1 MTIHS
6 LDYTLDEAEG
16 IGAAIG
22 AVLRPGDIIA
32 LSGDLGAG
40 KTTLARA
47 MLKARGL
54 AGEAPSPTFAI
65 VQPYAPPEV
74 DLPIAH
80 VDLYRIEDVGELI
93 ELGLD
98 DYLYDGALLIE
109 WPERL
114 GDNPGQMLGPDR
126 LTIEISEP
134 APQAAALREGGDRGL
149 SGRVATVTG
158 AGSWEAKLKE
168 LHV

>member
-1 MTIHS
+1 MTFTYDYS
-6 LDYTLDEAEG
+6 LAEADR
-16 IGAAIG
+16 IGAALG
-22 AVLRPGDIIA
+22 AALKAGDVVL

-47 MLKARGL
+47 MLKQRGL

-80 VDLYRIEDVGELI
+80 VDLYRIEAEDELI

-98 DYLYDGALLIE
+98 EYLYDGALLIE

-114 GDNPGQMLGPDR
+114 GTQGWPEALDLMISGQGDAR
-126 LTIEISEP
+126 ILTAGVP
-134 APQAAALREGGDRGL
+134 AA
-149 SGRVATVTG
+149 
-158 AGSWEAKLKE
+158 WETRWPL
-168 LHV
+168 

>member
-1 MTIHS
+1 MTIFTGNYD
-6 LDYTLDEAEG
+6 LGDAERS
-16 IGAAIG
+16 GAAIG
-22 AVLRPGDIIA
+22 GALGAGDVVL
-32 LSGDLGAG
+32 LSGGLGAG

-80 VDLYRIEDVGELI
+80 VDLYRIEDSDEMI

-114 GDNPGQMLGPDR
+114 GGEGWPGALL
-126 LTIEISEP
+126 LTISGEGDARVLTADVP
-134 APQAAALREGGDRGL
+134 AAWGARWPLR
-149 SGRVATVTG
+149 
-158 AGSWEAKLKE
+158 
-168 LHV
+168 

>member
-1 MTIHS
+1 MTTFS
-6 LDYTLDEAEG
+6 VRYDLSEADR

-22 AVLRPGDIIA
+22 AALAPGDVVL

-80 VDLYRIEDVGELI
+80 VDLYRIEEPDELI

-114 GDNPGQMLGPDR
+114 GGDGWPGALE
-126 LTIEISEP
+126 LTISG
-134 APQAAALREGGDRGL
+134 AGDA
-149 SGRVATVTG
+149 RVLTATVPP
-158 AGSWEAKLKE
+158 AWEARWPLR
-168 LHV
+168 

>member
-1 MTIHS
+1 MQFRRP
-6 LDYTLDEAEG
+6 YNLDEAG
-16 IGAAIG
+16 RIGVAIGAAL
-22 AVLRPGDIIA
+22 APGDVVL
-32 LSGDLGAG
+32 LSGDLGAV

-74 DLPIAH
+74 DLAIAH
-80 VDLYRIEDVGELI
+80 VDLYRIERADELI

-98 DYLYDGALLIE
+98 DYLHDGALLIE

-114 GDNPGQMLGPDR
+114 GAQGWPEALMLRISGSGDAR
-126 LTIEISEP
+126 VLTAEVP
-134 APQAAALREGGDRGL
+134 AA
-149 SGRVATVTG
+149 
-158 AGSWEAKLKE
+158 WEARWPLR
-168 LHV
+168 

>member
-1 MTIHS
+1 MQYRHS
-6 LDYTLDEAEG
+6 YNLDEAERIG
-16 IGAAIG
+16 AVIGAA
-22 AVLRPGDIIA
+22 LRPGDVVL

-65 VQPYAPPEV
+65 VQPYVPPEI

-80 VDLYRIEDVGELI
+80 VDLYRIEDESELI

-109 WPERL
+109 WPDRL
-114 GDNPGQMLGPDR
+114 GGEGWPGALDLAISGDGDTR
-126 LTIEISEP
+126 VLT
-134 APQAAALREGGDRGL
+134 
-149 SGRVATVTG
+149 ATVPP
-158 AGSWEAKLKE
+158 AWEARWPL
-168 LHV
+168 

>member
-1 MTIHS
+1 MSHRY
-6 LDYTLDEAEG
+6 DYTLADAER

-22 AVLRPGDIIA
+22 LALMPGDVVA
-32 LSGDLGAG
+32 LSGNLGAG

-54 AGEAPSPTFAI
+54 VSEAPSPTFAI

-80 VDLYRIEDVGELI
+80 VDLYRIEDEGELI

-98 DYLYDGALLIE
+98 EYLYDGALLIE

-114 GDNPGQMLGPDR
+114 AGHW
-126 LTIEISEP
+126 
-134 APQAAALREGGDRGL
+134 PQALALTLTARPDGARGL
-149 SGRVATVTG
+149 TAAVPSAWEGR
-158 AGSWEAKLKE
+158 WPI
-168 LHV
+168 

>member
-1 MTIHS
+1 MHVTLTYD
-6 LDYTLDEAEG
+6 LDDADR

-22 AVLRPGDIIA
+22 AVLSPGDVVL

-80 VDLYRIEDVGELI
+80 VDLYRIEEQGELI

-98 DYLYDGALLIE
+98 DYLHDGALLVE
-109 WPERL
+109 W
-114 GDNPGQMLGPDR
+114 PDR
-126 LTIEISEP
+126 LGTQGWPGALSIMISGSGDARVLTADVP
-134 APQAAALREGGDRGL
+134 TSWGSRWPLR
-149 SGRVATVTG
+149 
-158 AGSWEAKLKE
+158 
-168 LHV
+168 

>member
-1 MTIHS
+1 MSHRY
-6 LDYTLDEAEG
+6 DYTLAEAER

-22 AVLRPGDIIA
+22 AALMPGDVVL

-54 AGEAPSPTFAI
+54 VGEAPSPTFAI

-80 VDLYRIEDVGELI
+80 VDLYRIEDEDELI

-98 DYLYDGALLIE
+98 DYRYDGALLIE

-114 GDNPGQMLGPDR
+114 GAQGWPDALSITISGSGDAR
-126 LTIEISEP
+126 ALTADVPTSWGSRWP
-134 APQAAALREGGDRGL
+134 LR
-149 SGRVATVTG
+149 
-158 AGSWEAKLKE
+158 
-168 LHV
+168 

>member
-1 MTIHS
+1 MTTFT
-6 LDYTLDEAEG
+6 LTYDLDEAER

-22 AVLRPGDIIA
+22 AALRAGDVVA

-74 DLPIAH
+74 DLAVAH
-80 VDLYRIEDVGELI
+80 VDLYRIDNEDELI

-98 DYLYDGALLIE
+98 DYVRDGALLIE

-114 GDNPGQMLGPDR
+114 GTHGWAGALSITISGDGDAR
-126 LTIEISEP
+126 ALTVEVP
-134 APQAAALREGGDRGL
+134 AAWGARWPLR
-149 SGRVATVTG
+149 
-158 AGSWEAKLKE
+158 
-168 LHV
+168 

>member
-1 MTIHS
+1 MS
-6 LDYTLDEAEG
+6 QRYDYTLADAG
-16 IGAAIG
+16 RIGAAIG
-22 AVLRPGDIIA
+22 AALLPGDVVL
-32 LSGDLGAG
+32 LSGELGAG

-47 MLKARGL
+47 MLKSRGL
-54 AGEAPSPTFAI
+54 ASEAPSPTFAI

-80 VDLYRIEDVGELI
+80 VDLYRIDDEGELI

-114 GDNPGQMLGPDR
+114 GSQGWPDALSITISGSGDAR
-126 LTIEISEP
+126 ALTAEVPTSWGSRWP
-134 APQAAALREGGDRGL
+134 LR
-149 SGRVATVTG
+149 
-158 AGSWEAKLKE
+158 
-168 LHV
+168 

>member
-1 MTIHS
+1 MSHRY
-6 LDYTLDEAEG
+6 DYTLAEAEH

-22 AVLRPGDIIA
+22 AALLPGDVVL

-54 AGEAPSPTFAI
+54 VGEAPSPTFAI

-80 VDLYRIEDVGELI
+80 VDLYRIEDEGELI

-114 GDNPGQMLGPDR
+114 GAQGWPGALSITISGSGDAR
-126 LTIEISEP
+126 VLTADVPTSWGSRWP
-134 APQAAALREGGDRGL
+134 LR
-149 SGRVATVTG
+149 
-158 AGSWEAKLKE
+158 
-168 LHV
+168 

>member
-1 MTIHS
+1 MS
-6 LDYTLDEAEG
+6 FVADYTLAEAER

-22 AVLRPGDIIA
+22 AALKPGDVVL

-47 MLKARGL
+47 MLKQRGL

-80 VDLYRIEDVGELI
+80 VDLYRIEDADGLI

-98 DYLYDGALLIE
+98 DYLYDGVLLIE
-109 WPERL
+109 WPDRL
-114 GDNPGQMLGPDR
+114 GTQGWSGALD
-126 LTIEISEP
+126 LTISGSGDARVLTAGVP
-134 APQAAALREGGDRGL
+134 AAWKARWPL
-149 SGRVATVTG
+149 
-158 AGSWEAKLKE
+158 
-168 LHV
+168 

>member
-1 MTIHS
+1 MNFS
-6 LDYTLDEAEG
+6 CAYDLEDADR

-22 AVLRPGDIIA
+22 AALRPGDVVL

-80 VDLYRIEDVGELI
+80 VDLYRIDGEDELI

-109 WPERL
+109 WPDRL
-114 GDNPGQMLGPDR
+114 GAQAWGDALA
-126 LTIEISEP
+126 LTISG
-134 APQAAALREGGDRGL
+134 GGDT
-149 SGRVATVTG
+149 RVLTAEVPP
-158 AGSWEAKLKE
+158 AWEARWPLR
-168 LHV
+168 

>member
-1 MTIHS
+1 MS
-6 LDYTLDEAEG
+6 YRYDYTLAEADRM
-16 IGAAIG
+16 GAAIG
-22 AVLRPGDIIA
+22 AALQPGDVIL

-80 VDLYRIEDVGELI
+80 VDLYRIEDAAELI

-98 DYLYDGALLIE
+98 DYLYDGVLLIE

-114 GDNPGQMLGPDR
+114 GAEGWAGALHLGISGQGDAR
-126 LTIEISEP
+126 VLTAEVP
-134 APQAAALREGGDRGL
+134 AAW
-149 SGRVATVTG
+149 G
-158 AGSWEAKLKE
+158 ARWPL
-168 LHV
+168 

>member
-1 MTIHS
+1 MTRQY
-6 LDYTLDEAEG
+6 DYGLEEAER

-22 AVLRPGDIIA
+22 AVLAAGDVVL

-47 MLKARGL
+47 MLKQRGL

-80 VDLYRIEDVGELI
+80 VDLYRIEAEDELI

-114 GDNPGQMLGPDR
+114 GGEGWPDALTLRISGQGDAR
-126 LTIEISEP
+126 VLTAEVP
-134 APQAAALREGGDRGL
+134 AA
-149 SGRVATVTG
+149 
-158 AGSWEAKLKE
+158 WEARWPLR
-168 LHV
+168 

>member
-1 MTIHS
+1 MTAFTCN
-6 LDYTLDEAEG
+6 YGVGEAER

-22 AVLRPGDIIA
+22 VALAAGDVVL

-74 DLPIAH
+74 DIPIAH
-80 VDLYRIEDVGELI
+80 VDLYRIEDADELI

-98 DYLYDGALLIE
+98 DYRYDGALLIE

-114 GDNPGQMLGPDR
+114 GGEGWSDALSLRISGEGDAR
-126 LTIEISEP
+126 VLTADVPP
-134 APQAAALREGGDRGL
+134 A
-149 SGRVATVTG
+149 
-158 AGSWEAKLKE
+158 WEARWPLR
-168 LHV
+168 

>member
-1 MTIHS
+1 MTDFS
-6 LDYTLDEAEG
+6 TRYDLSEAER

-22 AVLRPGDIIA
+22 AALMPGDVVA

-47 MLKARGL
+47 ILKARGL

-65 VQPYAPPEV
+65 VQPYAPPET

-80 VDLYRIEDVGELI
+80 VDLYRIEDEDELI

-114 GDNPGQMLGPDR
+114 G
-126 LTIEISEP
+126 
-134 APQAAALREGGDRGL
+134 EGGWPEAL
-149 SGRVATVTG
+149 LLAISGDGDARVLTATVPPAWG
-158 AGSWEAKLKE
+158 ARWPLR
-168 LHV
+168 

>member
-1 MTIHS
+1 MTVFTCNYG
-6 LDYTLDEAEG
+6 LDDAER

-22 AVLRPGDIIA
+22 TTLMPGDVVL

-74 DLPIAH
+74 DMPIAH
-80 VDLYRIEDVGELI
+80 VDLYRIDDSDELI

-114 GDNPGQMLGPDR
+114 GGEGWPDALL
-126 LTIEISEP
+126 LTISGVGDMRVLTASVP
-134 APQAAALREGGDRGL
+134 TAWGARWPLR
-149 SGRVATVTG
+149 
-158 AGSWEAKLKE
+158 
-168 LHV
+168 

>member
-1 MTIHS
+1 MTVFTCNYG
-6 LDYTLDEAEG
+6 LDDAG
-16 IGAAIG
+16 RIGAAIG
-22 AVLRPGDIIA
+22 AALTAGDVVL

-74 DLPIAH
+74 EMPIAH
-80 VDLYRIEDVGELI
+80 VDLYRIENASELI

-114 GDNPGQMLGPDR
+114 GDGGWPGTLT
-126 LTIEISEP
+126 LTISGDGDARVLTASVPP
-134 APQAAALREGGDRGL
+134 A
-149 SGRVATVTG
+149 
-158 AGSWEAKLKE
+158 WEARWPL
-168 LHV
+168 

>member
-1 MTIHS
+1 MS
-6 LDYTLDEAEG
+6 EFRCDYDLAAADA

-22 AVLRPGDIIA
+22 RALAPGDVVL

-74 DLPIAH
+74 DLAIAH
-80 VDLYRIEDVGELI
+80 VDLYRIEGPDELI

-114 GDNPGQMLGPDR
+114 GGDAWPEA
-126 LTIEISEP
+126 LTLSISGTGG
-134 APQAAALREGGDRGL
+134 ARALT
-149 SGRVATVTG
+149 ATVPP
-158 AGSWEAKLKE
+158 AWEARWPLR
-168 LHV
+168 

>member
-1 MTIHS
+1 MTTRRTDYG
-6 LDYTLDEAEG
+6 LDDAG
-16 IGAAIG
+16 RIGAAIG
-22 AVLRPGDIIA
+22 AALMPGDVVA
-32 LSGDLGAG
+32 LEGDLGAG

-65 VQPYAPPEV
+65 VQPYAPPEI

-80 VDLYRIEDVGELI
+80 VDLYRIEDESELI

-98 DYLYDGALLIE
+98 DYLHDGVLLIE

-114 GDNPGQMLGPDR
+114 GAGGWPDTLVLAISGSGER
-126 LTIEISEP
+126 RVLTASLPP
-134 APQAAALREGGDRGL
+134 A
-149 SGRVATVTG
+149 
-158 AGSWEAKLKE
+158 WETRWPL
-168 LHV
+168 

>member
-1 MTIHS
+1 MTEFRCTYS
-6 LDYTLDEAEG
+6 LDEAER

-22 AVLRPGDIIA
+22 AALMAGDVVA

-80 VDLYRIEDVGELI
+80 VDLYRIEDADELI

-114 GDNPGQMLGPDR
+114 GSEGWPDMLL
-126 LTIEISEP
+126 LTISGEGDARVLTASVPP
-134 APQAAALREGGDRGL
+134 AWGARWPLR
-149 SGRVATVTG
+149 
-158 AGSWEAKLKE
+158 
-168 LHV
+168 

>member
-1 MTIHS
+1 MTDFTCNYG
-6 LDYTLDEAEG
+6 LGDAER

-22 AVLRPGDIIA
+22 GALMPGDVVA

-65 VQPYAPPEV
+65 VQPYAPPET

-80 VDLYRIEDVGELI
+80 VDLYRIEDEDELI

-114 GDNPGQMLGPDR
+114 G
-126 LTIEISEP
+126 
-134 APQAAALREGGDRGL
+134 EGGWPETL
-149 SGRVATVTG
+149 TLAISGDGDARVLTASVPPAWG
-158 AGSWEAKLKE
+158 ARWPL
-168 LHV
+168 

>member
-1 MTIHS
+1 MRHRY
-6 LDYTLDEAEG
+6 DYTLADAER

-22 AVLRPGDIIA
+22 LSLMPGDVVA
-32 LSGDLGAG
+32 LSGNLGAG

-54 AGEAPSPTFAI
+54 VSEAPSPTFAI

-80 VDLYRIEDVGELI
+80 VDLYRIEDEGELI

-98 DYLYDGALLIE
+98 EYLYDGALLIE

-114 GDNPGQMLGPDR
+114 GAQGWPGALSITISGNGEAR
-126 LTIEISEP
+126 ILTADVPTSWGSRWP
-134 APQAAALREGGDRGL
+134 LR
-149 SGRVATVTG
+149 
-158 AGSWEAKLKE
+158 
-168 LHV
+168 

>member
-1 MTIHS
+1 MTVFTCNYG
-6 LDYTLDEAEG
+6 LDDAER

-22 AVLRPGDIIA
+22 AGLIAGDVVL

-80 VDLYRIEDVGELI
+80 VDLYRIEDSDELI

-98 DYLYDGALLIE
+98 DYRYDGALLIE

-114 GDNPGQMLGPDR
+114 GGEGWQDALL
-126 LTIEISEP
+126 LTIS
-134 APQAAALREGGDRGL
+134 
-149 SGRVATVTG
+149 G
-158 AGSWEAKLKE
+158 AGDARVLTADVPAAWGARWPLR
-168 LHV
+168 

>member
-1 MTIHS
+1 MKAQRAYD
-6 LDYTLDEAEG
+6 LNEAEA
-16 IGAAIG
+16 IGAALG
-22 AVLRPGDIIA
+22 AALRAGDVVA

-80 VDLYRIEDVGELI
+80 VDLYRIEDADELI

-98 DYLYDGALLIE
+98 EYLYDGALLIE

-114 GDNPGQMLGPDR
+114 GEAGWPGALWIGIEGTGER
-126 LTIEISEP
+126 RILTAQVP
-134 APQAAALREGGDRGL
+134 AA
-149 SGRVATVTG
+149 
-158 AGSWEAKLKE
+158 WEARWPLR
-168 LHV
+168 

>member
-1 MTIHS
+1 MTVFTYNYG
-6 LDYTLDEAEG
+6 LDDAER

-22 AVLRPGDIIA
+22 GALLPGDVVA
-32 LSGDLGAG
+32 LSGDLGVG

-54 AGEAPSPTFAI
+54 LGEAPSPTFAI

-74 DLPIAH
+74 DLAVAH
-80 VDLYRIEDVGELI
+80 VDLYRIEGKDELI

-98 DYLYDGALLIE
+98 DYLYEGALLIE

-114 GDNPGQMLGPDR
+114 G
-126 LTIEISEP
+126 
-134 APQAAALREGGDRGL
+134 EGGWPETLRL
-149 SGRVATVTG
+149 AISGDGDARVLTASVPPAWG
-158 AGSWEAKLKE
+158 ARWPLR
-168 LHV
+168 

>member
-1 MTIHS
+1 MTS
-6 LDYTLDEAEG
+6 GSRYTLEEAER

-22 AVLRPGDIIA
+22 AALAPGDVVL

-80 VDLYRIEDVGELI
+80 VDLYRIEVEEELI

-98 DYLYDGALLIE
+98 EYLYDGALLIE

-114 GDNPGQMLGPDR
+114 GAQGWPEALSLGISGQGDAR
-126 LTIEISEP
+126 VLTAEVP
-134 APQAAALREGGDRGL
+134 AA
-149 SGRVATVTG
+149 
-158 AGSWEAKLKE
+158 WEARWPLR
-168 LHV
+168 

>member
-1 MTIHS
+1 MTFRT
-6 LDYTLDEAEG
+6 DYDLAG
-16 IGAAIG
+16 AARIGAAIG
-22 AVLRPGDIIA
+22 AVLAPGDVVL
-32 LSGDLGAG
+32 LSGDLGTG

-80 VDLYRIEDVGELI
+80 VDLYRIEAEDELI

-98 DYLYDGALLIE
+98 DYLHDGALLIE

-114 GDNPGQMLGPDR
+114 GAEGWPGALHLSISGQGDAR
-126 LTIEISEP
+126 VLT
-134 APQAAALREGGDRGL
+134 AAVPTSWGGRWPLR
-149 SGRVATVTG
+149 
-158 AGSWEAKLKE
+158 
-168 LHV
+168 

>member
-1 MTIHS
+1 MTDYRY
-6 LDYTLDEAEG
+6 DYTLAEAER

-22 AVLRPGDIIA
+22 AALRPGDVVL

-54 AGEAPSPTFAI
+54 VGEAPSPTFAI

-80 VDLYRIEDVGELI
+80 VDLYRIEDEDELI
-93 ELGLD
+93 EFGLD

-114 GDNPGQMLGPDR
+114 GSQGWAEALLLSISGSGDAR
-126 LTIEISEP
+126 ALT
-134 APQAAALREGGDRGL
+134 AAVPTSWGSRWPLR
-149 SGRVATVTG
+149 
-158 AGSWEAKLKE
+158 
-168 LHV
+168 